1 MREIAQE
8 AIGQYLAEG
17 MAKGDTAYYVIRRLI
32 IEDELAPG
40 QVLSERELAGLL
52 GLSRTPVKSALMRL
66 SYEGFVENRADGCA
80 LVTRMDIK
88 DVMELYEVREGLECK
103 AVELFTRRRDPDA
116 MTQLL
121 ENHRQHTEMAR
132 GSDWVRTSELD
143 NNTHLII
150 ARGSL
155 NKKLEA
161 ALAMYIS
168 QGLRMQMVGI
178 AFTGSPRSF
187 EHHDALVEAI
197 RAGDAALAAHR
208 MREHILDVQQTFKE
222 YFMENYYSSR

>member
-1 MREIAQE
+1 MWEIARE
-8 AIGQYLAEG
+8 AIRRYLDEG
-17 MAKGDTAYYVIRRLI
+17 MAKGDIAYNVICRLI

-66 SYEGFVENRADGCA
+66 SYEGFVESRDDGCV

-103 AVELFTRRRDPDA
+103 AVELFTLRKTPEA
-116 MTQLL
+116 MRSLE
-121 ENHRQHTEMAR
+121 ENHERHTELAV

-150 ARGSL
+150 AKGSL

-161 ALAMYIS
+161 ALTMYIT
-168 QGLRMQMVGI
+168 QGLRMQMIGI

-187 EHHDALVEAI
+187 EHHAALVKAI
-197 RAGDAALAAHR
+197 RAGDAPGAARR
-208 MREHILDVQQTFKE
+208 MREHLLDVQQTFKE
-222 YFMENYYSSR
+222 YFLENYYSSR